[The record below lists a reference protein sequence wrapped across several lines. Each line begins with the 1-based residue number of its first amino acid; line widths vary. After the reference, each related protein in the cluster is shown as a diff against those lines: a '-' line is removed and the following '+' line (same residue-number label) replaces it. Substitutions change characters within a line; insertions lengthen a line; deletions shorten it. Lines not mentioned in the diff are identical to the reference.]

1 MTRTSIAS
9 IAFCIA
15 LAATAAVAQN
25 NAAAGNNQP
34 EASTIPPLLLV
45 FPNSAPPPQCEKKI
59 KDAVEAFRTSGSPLQ
74 IRKAFDFLSNQL
86 CSTYLVLSSKQYA
99 AANAGARHSL
109 PESTRRQIDELLA
122 HAIKA
127 VAQQEGSSSG
137 TGGSTNLTSKGIAAK
152 FLSLASEYGALTE
165 STSNMTTTVQ
175 GTLAGVPVVL
185 LKKGL
190 AEECSTKLLALT
202 PCLHHETLNWLNRIS
217 YSVSFD
223 SSQNGQSLTG
233 TASGSTVANAQPATF
248 KGSSHTINAV
258 SGKVILIQTGK
269 IDDKKIADALTDFV
283 KQSPNE
289 SANTRELA
297 TFIQTKEFD
306 DQGNALPVFQA
317 FQDAA
322 VKQMTDAISAHPD
335 ANANDRRFVD
345 IWKSQATPLTAAL
358 GVPDTISPDAAVND
372 ELIQKTADFAVQY
385 IKFLG
390 LEEEAALQLSNSAQ
404 PPILTFEY
412 DENRPA
418 GQPTN
423 SVFRGIYQH
432 KFTQPTILPKLFTN
446 LTLTANGAFSIYDSD
461 PSSAIPGA
469 SRLRDIQ
476 AAAQADHDFQLNSAI
491 TGKIG
496 MTLTGAY
503 YFQHQSSP
511 AILNV
516 DPSSPV
522 PGVTFTGLPPN
533 ATQVFAEKGNI
544 SIGQVKL
551 SVGSGSNIKVPI
563 SVTYSNRTELINKP
577 TWRGQI
583 GISYDFDSLFASF
596 K

>member
-1 MTRTSIAS
+1 MGV
-9 IAFCIA
+9 
-15 LAATAAVAQN
+15 AAAAAIAQN
-25 NAAAGNNQP
+25 NATARNNQP
-34 EASTIPPLLLV
+34 EASTIPPLALV
-45 FPNSAPPPQCEKKI
+45 FPDGAVPQQCKDKI
-59 KDAVEAFRTSGSPLQ
+59 TKAAKAFRDSGSDQQ
-74 IRKAFDFLSNQL
+74 IRKVFDFMSNQL
-86 CSTYLVLSSKQYA
+86 CSIYLVLSSKQYTA
-99 AANAGARHSL
+99 AHSASLHSL
-109 PESTRRQIDELLA
+109 PEPTRRQIDELLA

-127 VAQQEGSSSG
+127 VAQQEGSSVG

-202 PCLHHETLNWLNRIS
+202 PCLGHGTLNRLNRVS

-233 TASGSTVANAQPATF
+233 MANGPAVANAQPATF
-248 KGSSHTINAV
+248 KGNSHTINAV
-258 SGKVILIQTGK
+258 AGKVILIQGGK
-269 IDDKKIADALTDFV
+269 IDDQAVADALATFV
-283 KQSPNE
+283 KQSPSE
-289 SANTRELA
+289 GAKTRELA
-297 TFIQTKEFD
+297 TFFQSREQD
-306 DQGNALPVFQA
+306 DQGNVSPAFQT

-322 VKQMTDAISAHPD
+322 VKQMTDAIR
-335 ANANDRRFVD
+335 ANAGDRQFVE
-345 IWKSQATPLTAAL
+345 IWKSEGTALTAAL
-358 GVPDTISPDAAVND
+358 GVPETISPDAAVNN
-372 ELIQKTADFAVQY
+372 ELILNTADFAVQY
-385 IKFLG
+385 VKFLG
-390 LEEEAALQLSNSAQ
+390 LEEDAALQLSNKAQ
-404 PPILTFEY
+404 TPILTFEY

-418 GQPTN
+418 SQPTN
-423 SVFRGIYQH
+423 SVFRAIFQR
-432 KFTQPTILPKLFTN
+432 KFTQV
-446 LTLTANGAFSIYDSD
+446 TLTANGAFSIYDSD

-476 AAAQADHDFQLNSAI
+476 VAGQADHNFQLQSAI

-522 PGVTFTGLPPN
+522 PGVSFTGLPAN
-533 ATQVFAEKGNI
+533 ATQVFAQKGNI

-563 SVTYSNRTELINKP
+563 SVTYSNRTELITKP

-583 GISYDFDSLFASF
+583 GISYDFDSLFA

>member
-1 MTRTSIAS
+1 MRTLIAS
-9 IAFCIA
+9 IALCIG
-15 LAATAAVAQN
+15 LTATIAKAQN
-25 NAAAGNNQP
+25 NLAVGNKQP
-34 EASTIPPLLLV
+34 ETSTIPPLLLV
-45 FPNSAPPPQCEKKI
+45 FPQNAPPRQCGDKI
-59 KDAVEAFRTSGSPLQ
+59 ANAVQAFRQSGSDQ
-74 IRKAFDFLSNQL
+74 NIRELFDFMGNQL
-86 CSTYLVLSSKQYA
+86 CSIYLVLSSKQYTTANA
-99 AANAGARHSL
+99 AASNPL
-109 PESTRRQIDELLA
+109 PAATRRQIYDLLTRS
-122 HAIKA
+122 IKA
-127 VAQQEGSSSG
+127 VAQQEGSSVG

-202 PCLHHETLNWLNRIS
+202 PCFGHSTLSWLNRVS

-233 TASGSTVANAQPATF
+233 TASGSAVANAQPATF

-258 SGKVILIQTGK
+258 SGKVILIQGTV
-269 IDDKKIADALTDFV
+269 DDKAIANALADFV
-283 KQSPNE
+283 KQSPDE
-289 SANTRELA
+289 DAKARDLA
-297 TFIQTKEFD
+297 TFFQLRELDNNGNIKPEF
-306 DQGNALPVFQA
+306 QRL
-317 FQDAA
+317 QDAA
-322 VKQMTDAISAHPD
+322 VEQMTNAINANSGV
-335 ANANDRRFVD
+335 NANDQRFID
-345 IWKSQATPLTAAL
+345 IWKSQATPITSAL
-358 GVPDTISPDAAVND
+358 GVPDTISPQDAVTND
-372 ELIQKTADFAVQY
+372 LLLKTADFAVQY
-385 IKFLG
+385 IKLLG
-390 LEEEAALQLSNSAQ
+390 LEEQAALQLSNKAA
-404 PPILTFEY
+404 PVLTFEY

-423 SVFRGIYQH
+423 SVFRAIFQR
-432 KFTQPTILPKLFTN
+432 KFTPV
-446 LTLTANGAFSIYDSD
+446 TLTANGAFSIYDSD

-476 AAAQADHDFQLNSAI
+476 AAAQADHDFQLNSSI

-563 SVTYSNRTELINKP
+563 SVTYSNRTELITKP

-583 GISYDFDSLFASF
+583 GISYDFDSLFS
-596 K
+596 KPTK

>member
-1 MTRTSIAS
+1 MRKLIST
-9 IAFCIA
+9 IAFSIG
-15 LAATAAVAQN
+15 LAATPAFAQN
-25 NAAAGNNQP
+25 NATVGNNQP
-34 EASTIPPLLLV
+34 DASTVPPLELV
-45 FPNSAPPPQCEKKI
+45 FPNGAPPDKCKEKI
-59 KDAVEAFRTSGSPLQ
+59 ADAVQKSKTSNSDQQ
-74 IRKAFDFLSNQL
+74 IRRLFDFKSNQL
-86 CSTYLVLSSKQYA
+86 CSIYLVLSSKQYA
-99 AANAGARHSL
+99 AAHTASL
-109 PESTRRQIDELLA
+109 NSVPESTRRQIDQLLA
-122 HAIKA
+122 RAIKA
-127 VAQQEGSSSG
+127 VAQQEGSSVG

-185 LKKGL
+185 FKKGL
-190 AEECSTKLLALT
+190 AEECSTKLLSLT
-202 PCLHHETLNWLNRIS
+202 PCLHHGTLDWLNRVS

-233 TASGSTVANAQPATF
+233 SASGSAVGNAQPAAF

-258 SGKVILIQTGK
+258 SGKVILIQTKK
-269 IDDKKIADALTDFV
+269 IDDKAIQDALTKFV
-283 KQSPNE
+283 KAPDE
-289 SANTRELA
+289 GRTRELA
-297 TFIQTKEFD
+297 TFFQLKEQD
-306 DQGNALPVFQA
+306 DQGNALPAFQA

-322 VKQMTDAISAHPD
+322 VQKMTDAVGANPSAGAD
-335 ANANDRRFVD
+335 DVRFVEL
-345 IWKSQATPLTAAL
+345 WRSQATPFTSAL
-358 GVPDTISPDAAVND
+358 GVPDTISPDAAVKND
-372 ELIQKTADFAVQY
+372 SLLQTADFAVQY

-390 LEEEAALQLSNSAQ
+390 LEEDAALQLSNSAS
-404 PPILTFEY
+404 PILTFEY

-423 SVFRGIYQH
+423 SVFRAIFQR
-432 KFTQPTILPKLFTN
+432 KFTQV
-446 LTLTANGAFSIYDSD
+446 TLTANGAFSIYDSA

-476 AAAQADHDFQLNSAI
+476 VAGQADHDFQLNSAI

-544 SIGQVKL
+544 SIGQLKL

-563 SVTYSNRTELINKP
+563 SVTYSNRTELITKP

-583 GISYDFDSLFASF
+583 GISYDFDSLFASS